1 MGKRARRPAAAADKG
16 DNRAVSP
23 AALADF
29 SDRAADKGNNRARP
43 PAALADFS
51 DRLCRLLLRDR
62 LWRGGNVDWGGM
74 PTKQQSR
81 QDQIAQ

>member
-51 DRLCRLLLRDR
+51 SAIDFGGGAMLTGGECLPNSNLDRIRLLDNHRR
-62 LWRGGNVDWGGM
+62 
-74 PTKQQSR
+74 
-81 QDQIAQ
+81 